1 MVKMKALCTCFL
13 SVVWQGLSGTIL
25 VISWNYISVASK
37 WLSEEKS
44 YTTNIISSAV
54 MRGLWLTRNDFV
66 FNNQVWS
73 DVKMELKRI
82 WKLSIE

>member
-1 MVKMKALCTCFL
+1 VARVIWNYTSDFL
-13 SVVWQGLSGTIL
+13 GMGIGSD
-25 VISWNYISVASK
+25 YISVASK
-37 WLSEEKS
+37 WHSEEKS

-82 WKLSIE
+82 WKLSME